1 MKKKYDK
8 ETERKLNIIYK
19 SKNIII
25 SLLGALALIMA
36 VSFFYATYTTGDNIG
51 YGIFGGII
59 FTLLGVF
66 LIIKRPDEGFNDVKE
81 RFLKK
86 EVKYEEVVSK
96 KQDRPKQS
104 ERSERAKQRSRK
116 KKRRKRKLKK

>member
-25 SLLGALALIMA
+25 SLLGVLALIMA

-86 EVKYEEVVSK
+86 GVRYEEVVSK
-96 KQDRPKQS
+96 KQERPKQS

>member
-1 MKKKYDK
+1 MKNKYDK

-25 SLLGALALIMA
+25 SLLGVLALIMA

-96 KQDRPKQS
+96 KQERPKQS

>member
-25 SLLGALALIMA
+25 SLLGVLALIMA

-66 LIIKRPDEGFNDVKE
+66 LIIKRPDEGFDDVKE
-81 RFLKK
+81 RFFKK
-86 EVKYEEVVSK
+86 GVRYEEVVSK
-96 KQDRPKQS
+96 KQERPKQS

>member
-8 ETERKLNIIYK
+8 ETERKLDIIYK
-19 SKNIII
+19 SKNVII
-25 SLLGALALIMA
+25 SLLGILALIMA
-36 VSFFYATYTTGDNIG
+36 VSFFYATYTTGNNLG

-66 LIIKRPDEGFNDVKE
+66 LIIKKPNESFKDIKE

-86 EVKYEEVVSK
+86 EVKDEEVVSK
-96 KQDRPKQS
+96 REERSKQS
-104 ERSERAKQRSRK
+104 ERSEEARKRSRK

>member
-25 SLLGALALIMA
+25 SLLGVLALIMA
-36 VSFFYATYTTGDNIG
+36 VSFFYATYTTRDNIG

>member
-25 SLLGALALIMA
+25 SLLGVLALIMA

-66 LIIKRPDEGFNDVKE
+66 LIIKRPDEGFNDLKE

-96 KQDRPKQS
+96 KQERPKQS

>member
-1 MKKKYDK
+1 MKKKYNK

-19 SKNIII
+19 LKNIII
-25 SLLGALALIMA
+25 SLLGVLALIMA

-66 LIIKRPDEGFNDVKE
+66 LIIKKPDEGFNDVKE

-86 EVKYEEVVSK
+86 EVKYEEVVQEK
-96 KQDRPKQS
+96 PKQS
-104 ERSERAKQRSRK
+104 ERSEKAKQRSRK